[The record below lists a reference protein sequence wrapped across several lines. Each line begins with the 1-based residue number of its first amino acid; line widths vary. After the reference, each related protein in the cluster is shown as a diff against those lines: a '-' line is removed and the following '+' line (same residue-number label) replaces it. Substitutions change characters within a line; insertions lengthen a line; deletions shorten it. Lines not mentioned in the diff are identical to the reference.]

1 MLEFCHPYKMYKYT
15 CLTTVLSIETC
26 SQQQKLLSKDD
37 ENKEKEEIKN
47 RRRIAFKAPS
57 SMLSVPTITGL
68 NPSFTQNAEQQGSTA
83 FTSPHKRQFKEKH
96 HYTHARKHTDRK
108 KGKTTSIQT
117 TNYKFNTDSRLQ
129 TQCTITQKPT
139 HRSIQHHYTTPS
151 APTQHPYFIGFHL
164 IAPQRTF

>member
-96 HYTHARKHTDRK
+96 HYTHARKHTH
-108 KGKTTSIQT
+108 
-117 TNYKFNTDSRLQ
+117 
-129 TQCTITQKPT
+129 P
-139 HRSIQHHYTTPS
+139 P
-151 APTQHPYFIGFHL
+151 PQHPHSGKKLPSVFVP
-164 IAPQRTF
+164 IASTPTFDTVISSRIW